1 MTHNITDKRINAA
14 VDILL
19 ESEKDLPNI
28 LGKEGLLK
36 DLSKRILERV
46 GLTDSHELLPVERAI
61 QYRKFASL
69 HVCNAKCVNGK
80 HNGTCECQCG
90 GKNHGLG
97 KQA

>member
-1 MTHNITDKRINAA
+1 MYSMRYFNGVAELKSIHAVPNEQFISLGGIKSKSNYYDSFKR
-14 VDILL
+14 L
-19 ESEKDLPNI
+19 
-28 LGKEGLLK
+28 
-36 DLSKRILERV
+36 V
-46 GLTDSHELLPVERAI
+46 GFTDSRELLPVERAI

>member
-1 MTHNITDKRINAA
+1 MYSIRYFNGVAELKSIHAIPNEQFISLGGIKSKSNYYDSFKR
-14 VDILL
+14 L
-19 ESEKDLPNI
+19 
-28 LGKEGLLK
+28 
-36 DLSKRILERV
+36 V
-46 GLTDSHELLPVERAI
+46 GFTDSHELLPVERAI

-97 KQA
+97 KQS